1 MITPNKPNKKKH
13 YIIYTRCSTDEQAMG
28 DFTTLDAQAHH
39 CKNMLD
45 AFGHELAS
53 FGKNGIV
60 RDDGYSAKDLNRP
73 GIQSILESINKKRE
87 FDGII
92 FFRLDRWTR
101 NPRDLYAMIDLFK
114 EHDIDFVSVR
124 ENLDSSTAIGRVV
137 IGILGLLSAFER
149 ELTGERVKAAFVA
162 RARQG
167 MRTGGK
173 APIGYKI
180 IPSGPLLPNGKQPTR
195 IIIDETMAPHI
206 KVIWEMAANNKSLTD
221 IGQELI
227 KRGVQKVS
235 KHIWR
240 RQAVSHIIKNPFY
253 KGYIAYNGETHR
265 GKHQPLVEEKMWEKA
280 NKLMSAKTPGR
291 RYWKQKNGYEFLLAG
306 LIKCGCCGSS
316 LVSIHSAGRGKN
328 KFYYYECGRSRQGL
342 GCSYKRISGPAF
354 DKAVLDYFRRA
365 SQDQE
370 IIVRAIGNAIRE
382 SQIKFEKI
390 EENLIERRIRLNTLR
405 HEVENLLDLAMKNTV
420 SQGVVFKNKMSGI
433 EAEIETLDEEIKK
446 LEDEKKVAQMN
457 AHSGEHIYS
466 NVKIAI
472 QHIDQAPPEVQ
483 KDLLKALIENIT
495 VYEDKIV
502 MNMFIQ
508 PEALPQAFHA
518 PQEEKNPTPTISQD
532 EVLASD
538 ASVSNWRP
546 IKGLGL
552 NVSRVFPTQ
561 EIKLLMNFYRR
572 KTTRLEVSIRMPFV
586 EKRKPAPPVNVI
598 QQALTVRSFMQS
610 NPDET
615 HFSAASKLNLNR
627 RRISRLLKIADSLPF
642 QYTETLKNCNDSVVL
657 RRLNVRCLFKVACLD
672 DNQKDQALHDLVHP
686 KDSIF

>member
-1 MITPNKPNKKKH
+1 MISPNKPNKKKY
-13 YIIYTRCSTDEQAMG
+13 YIIYTRCSTDEQAQG
-28 DFTTLDAQAHH
+28 EFTTLDAQAHH

-149 ELTGERVKAAFVA
+149 ELTGERVKASVLA

-173 APIGYKI
+173 APIGYKLLKN
-180 IPSGPLLPNGKQPTR
+180 GPVLPNGKQPTR
-195 IIIDETMAPHI
+195 IVIDETMAPHI
-206 KVIWEMAANNKSLTD
+206 KVIWEMAANNKSLTE
-221 IGQELI
+221 IGQELL
-227 KRGVQKVS
+227 KRGVQTVN

-240 RQAVSHIIKNPFY
+240 RQSVSLILKNQFY
-253 KGYIAYNGETHR
+253 KGYINYNGETHR
-265 GKHQPLVEEKMWEKA
+265 GKHQPLVEEKMWDKA
-280 NKLMSAKTPGR
+280 NKLTSAKTPGR
-291 RYWKQKNGYEFLLAG
+291 RYWKQKDGYEFLLSG

-316 LVSIHSAGRGKN
+316 LVAVHSLNESKN

-342 GCSYKRISGPAF
+342 GCSYKRISGTAF

-382 SQIKFEKI
+382 SQIKFEQI
-390 EENLIERRIRLNTLR
+390 EEKLIERRIRFNTLR
-405 HEVENLLDLAMKNTV
+405 HEVETLLNLAMKNSV
-420 SQGVVFKNKMSGI
+420 SQGATFKTKMDKA
-433 EAEIETLDEEIKK
+433 EAEIEMLDEEIKK
-446 LEDEKKVAQMN
+446 LEEEKRVAQLS
-457 AHSGEHIYS
+457 AQSGKYVYS
-466 NVKIAI
+466 NVKIAM

-483 KDLLKALIENIT
+483 KDMLRALIENIT

-502 MNMFIQ
+502 MNMFIE
-508 PEALPQAFHA
+508 PEALPKILLKNS
-518 PQEEKNPTPTISQD
+518 EKEKNPIPTKGQN
-532 EVLASD
+532 EVLPYQPEDSVAST
-538 ASVSNWRP
+538 ASSSNWRP
-546 IKGLGL
+546 SKGG
-552 NVSRVFPTQ
+552 
-561 EIKLLMNFYRR
+561 
-572 KTTRLEVSIRMPFV
+572 
-586 EKRKPAPPVNVI
+586 
-598 QQALTVRSFMQS
+598 
-610 NPDET
+610 
-615 HFSAASKLNLNR
+615 
-627 RRISRLLKIADSLPF
+627 
-642 QYTETLKNCNDSVVL
+642 
-657 RRLNVRCLFKVACLD
+657 
-672 DNQKDQALHDLVHP
+672 
-686 KDSIF
+686 